1 MTSSSNNGGFSLE
14 GTCTG
19 PEPSQHSQD
28 AIARHPNNF
37 SRDLISWKG
46 NERRSGSEKERE
58 GVRIDC
64 VAAGPDLERA
74 GGTMA
79 LRGKITHCIF
89 DMDGLLLDTEVFYTV
104 AQDKVFEDFK
114 ECGYQERKQELKGM
128 MMGRKS
134 QDAARLVLRELGL
147 EDEMTPDEFL
157 ERRAKILRG
166 LLPQAKLLP
175 GALRLLEHLRD
186 SGVPCALATSSNRP
200 HFLLKT
206 QNHAELF
213 SSCFSHQLCGD
224 DVVNG
229 KPHPE
234 IFLKARD
241 AFGEPKPAGSEA
253 CLVFED
259 SPLGIQGA
267 VAGGFRS
274 VHVPDREMAAV
285 VGEPEKPADQTLRS
299 LEEFRPE
306 EWGLPPFKES

>member
-1 MTSSSNNGGFSLE
+1 
-14 GTCTG
+14 
-19 PEPSQHSQD
+19 
-28 AIARHPNNF
+28 
-37 SRDLISWKG
+37 
-46 NERRSGSEKERE
+46 
-58 GVRIDC
+58 
-64 VAAGPDLERA
+64 
-74 GGTMA
+74 MA

-200 HFLLKT
+200 
-206 QNHAELF
+206 QPR
-213 SSCFSHQLCGD
+213 G
-224 DVVNG
+224 
-229 KPHPE
+229 
-234 IFLKARD
+234 KARPSRS
-241 AFGEPKPAGSEA
+241 AFTLPRCS
-253 CLVFED
+253 
-259 SPLGIQGA
+259 SPLNFIRMMDGITILTI
-267 VAGGFRS
+267 RS
-274 VHVPDREMAAV
+274 TNGR
-285 VGEPEKPADQTLRS
+285 G
-299 LEEFRPE
+299 
-306 EWGLPPFKES
+306 W

>member
-1 MTSSSNNGGFSLE
+1 
-14 GTCTG
+14 
-19 PEPSQHSQD
+19 
-28 AIARHPNNF
+28 
-37 SRDLISWKG
+37 
-46 NERRSGSEKERE
+46 
-58 GVRIDC
+58 
-64 VAAGPDLERA
+64 
-74 GGTMA
+74 MA

-186 SGVPCALATSSNRP
+186 SGVPCALATSSNRS